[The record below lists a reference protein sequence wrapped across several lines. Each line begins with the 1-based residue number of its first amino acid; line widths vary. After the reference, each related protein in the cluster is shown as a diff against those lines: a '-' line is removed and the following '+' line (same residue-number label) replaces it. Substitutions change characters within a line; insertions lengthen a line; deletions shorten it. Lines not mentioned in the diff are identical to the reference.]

1 MIFTLS
7 GLPRAFQQKRAVL
20 NADSFASAPPDVR
33 KTACMVWSVISRR
46 RSANVIDGIFDEPTK
61 PEK

>member
-1 MIFTLS
+1 
-7 GLPRAFQQKRAVL
+7 
-20 NADSFASAPPDVR
+20 
-33 KTACMVWSVISRR
+33 MVWSVISRR